1 MPKPYSP
8 DFQTTLPR
16 KIRYNTAYFKFLK
29 LKGKF
34 NVQLLPTQEKTG
46 NARPRRNP
54 HSGNRRRSRRTRR
67 NRCFASD

>member
-16 KIRYNTAYFKFLK
+16 KIRYNTPYFKFLK

-34 NVQLLPTQEKTG
+34 NVQLLPSQEKTG
-46 NARPRRNP
+46 NAGSRGGSS
-54 HSGNRRRSRRTRR
+54 SGNCSKSRIRSYS
-67 NRCFASD
+67 NI